1 MDFNDTMQFSGLS
14 QSTEKWNPL
23 TFAVYNGN
31 LDLIKFIIGKSVCN
45 IKRMLKI
52 PGIFKTQE
60 ISRLFPFVMS
70 LRLNKIEMFKY
81 FWDELAYVYCSEE
94 TFDNLFRL
102 LAKREQTEIVSYFL
116 ESKATKTLFFSM
128 SYAYRSEFIE
138 HVLQIKGEILNELN
152 QQVIEE

>member
-31 LDLIKFIIGKSVCN
+31 LDLIKFIVNKSLGN
-45 IKRMLKI
+45 TKRLLKI

-60 ISRLFPFVMS
+60 ISRLFPFIIA

-81 FWDELAYVYCSEE
+81 FWDQLAYVYCTED
-94 TFDNLFRL
+94 TFENLFRL
-102 LAKREQTEIVSYFL
+102 LAKREQTEMVSYFL
-116 ESKATKTLFFSM
+116 KSRSTKTLFLSM
-128 SYAYRSEFIE
+128 SYSYRTEFID
-138 HVLQIKGEILNELN
+138 HAL
-152 QQVIEE
+152 